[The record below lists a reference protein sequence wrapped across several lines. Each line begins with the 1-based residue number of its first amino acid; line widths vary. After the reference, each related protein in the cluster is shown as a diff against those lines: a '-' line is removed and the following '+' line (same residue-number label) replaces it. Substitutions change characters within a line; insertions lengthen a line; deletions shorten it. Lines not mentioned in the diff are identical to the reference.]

1 MSLLLCGQIP
11 GTYRSERLC
20 DIDQPQGLRACQ
32 TRSNRQPWPT
42 PSASAPIVQVANLRI
57 ADSQNLANANYSNPS
72 RCSGRLRSRTLERR
86 NGINGGDPRSGEEA
100 VYAGFAYP

>member
-1 MSLLLCGQIP
+1 MSLLLCGEIP

-20 DIDQPQGLRACQ
+20 DIELQQGLRACR

-42 PSASAPIVQVANLRI
+42 PIRQRSIVKLPICGSQIRRILRTQI
-57 ADSQNLANANYSNPS
+57 TVTS
-72 RCSGRLRSRTLERR
+72 RCSGSLRSRTLERR
-86 NGINGGDPRSGEEA
+86 NGINGGDPYSGEEA